1 MSLITKPALS
11 VGIYVQFLFL
21 SRIELCK
28 ICNMLL
34 GGLGE
39 IEEIN
44 SCGKQNLLNVGLG
57 KVLITKQR
65 FSQINGKSVNK
76 RQKPN

>member
-1 MSLITKPALS
+1 MYNFFHYL
-11 VGIYVQFLFL
+11 
-21 SRIELCK
+21 ELNFVK
-28 ICNMLL
+28 FAMLL

-44 SCGKQNLLNVGLG
+44 SCGKQNLLNIGLG
-57 KVLITKQR
+57 KVLITKLR

-76 RQKPN
+76 R